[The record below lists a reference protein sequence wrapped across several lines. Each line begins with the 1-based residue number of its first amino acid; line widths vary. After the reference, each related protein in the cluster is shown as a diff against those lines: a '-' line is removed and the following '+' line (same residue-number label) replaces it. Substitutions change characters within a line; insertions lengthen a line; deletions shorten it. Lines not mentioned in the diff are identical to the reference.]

1 MSDSQRLWIIQIKI
15 ELYSSNILEGV
26 MKSDKNIGDKNK
38 ISEITNDKY
47 RAIRIHYLSQFLR

>member
-1 MSDSQRLWIIQIKI
+1 MSDSQRLWIIQINKI

-38 ISEITNDKY
+38 ISDNK
-47 RAIRIHYLSQFLR
+47 